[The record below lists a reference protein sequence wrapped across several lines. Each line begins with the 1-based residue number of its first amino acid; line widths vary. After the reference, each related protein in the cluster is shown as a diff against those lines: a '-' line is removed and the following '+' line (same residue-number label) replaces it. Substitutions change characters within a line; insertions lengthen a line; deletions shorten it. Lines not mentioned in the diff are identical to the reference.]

1 MSECTKIRC
10 LHKIGMCNGQLP
22 PCAAEAMEAAKTNT
36 QQLKPKKPSFAEVYT
51 EWSGINTHLAPKTD
65 SERIIAHDIYNII
78 ARHFG
83 H

>member
-22 PCAAEAMEAAKTNT
+22 PCAADVMEAAKTNT
-36 QQLKPKKPSFAEVYT
+36 QQLKPEMPSFAKVSKGIKFPTLNAQYCAECVY
-51 EWSGINTHLAPKTD
+51 N
-65 SERIIAHDIYNII
+65 NI